1 MKLED
6 IYKKIDALNEAVS
19 MNISMSGDN
28 AQDVGDLFNMMR
40 GEQPKAEPIKMLP
53 PRDDIEKSLSIID
66 RPGPMDKDQLK
77 PGIQDKPCP
86 ICGKNHLGNSG
97 CGEAVDDEEVPVEE
111 WDNEPDEEYQDTKY
125 MTKDLSGGLNR
136 QKKSYPK
143 VAGGD
148 NPMALE
154 DKIKE
159 ELSARLAE
167 IMKPAIN
174 EGCGCNNDGKCE
186 CDSGCEDCNC
196 KS

>member
-1 MKLED
+1 MKLND

-40 GEQPKAEPIKMLP
+40 GEKPAEPKMLPPLP

-66 RPGPMDKDQLK
+66 RPGKDMDDLK
-77 PGIQDKPCP
+77 PGKQGAPCP
-86 ICGKNHLGNSG
+86 ICGKNHLGASSCNDSV
-97 CGEAVDDEEVPVEE
+97 EDEEVPVEE
-111 WDNEPDEEYQDTKY
+111 WDNEPDETYQDTKY

-136 QKKSYPK
+136 SKKSYPK

-154 DKIKE
+154 DQIKQ
-159 ELSARLAE
+159 ELAAKLAE
-167 IMKPAIN
+167 YMAEE
-174 EGCGCNNDGKCE
+174 EGGCE
-186 CDSGCEDCNC
+186 CCDGGECNC
-196 KS
+196 GPDCPDCDCK